1 MSKAFGHLDGAWSCL
16 VFFLPIKQHLLTR
29 QHLKCPEEGEWA
41 ANKQTGRNSATKVL
55 LKHSP
60 CAGQRV
66 RALLIARAVIFNG
79 LPAPNEKGGLAP
91 GGVMCLAVNLSNH
104 QGSSLLIQRSAVQQ
118 GWPGEERPAPRHSPG
133 SAQGIG
139 MAQQLHPPNPAG
151 NPTPTGAGAAP
162 HLPQTPHSP
171 EPALCKSDRTQ
182 RLCCSQGTRT
192 SSPLFDTGSSGHTC
206 PHRQDS
212 QDSFLSDTLVSCSPF
227 RMSTKLLLF
236 KTFNPRFVID

>member
-118 GWPGEERPAPRHSPG
+118 GLPGEERPAPRHSPG

-139 MAQQLHPPNPAG
+139 MAQQLHPQILPGIPHPQGLGLPLTSHRHHTALNLPSARVTEHRG
-151 NPTPTGAGAAP
+151 SAAPKAPGPVHPCLTQAPLVTHVPTGRTARTAFCQTHLFPAP
-162 HLPQTPHSP
+162 
-171 EPALCKSDRTQ
+171 
-182 RLCCSQGTRT
+182 
-192 SSPLFDTGSSGHTC
+192 
-206 PHRQDS
+206 
-212 QDSFLSDTLVSCSPF
+212 LSE
-227 RMSTKLLLF
+227 
-236 KTFNPRFVID
+236 